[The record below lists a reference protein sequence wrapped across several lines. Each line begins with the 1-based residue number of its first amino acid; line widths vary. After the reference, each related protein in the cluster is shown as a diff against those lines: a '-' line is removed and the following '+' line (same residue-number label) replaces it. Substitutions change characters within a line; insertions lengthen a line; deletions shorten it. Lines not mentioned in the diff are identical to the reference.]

1 MKRDLKADL
10 ELLEAG
16 FHPSDIELV
25 GIAEHA
31 IERALRA
38 ESLVRKYEEIGCT
51 PEEVIDVVRRFTSFL
66 CEMTGG
72 LMSKPNYTLEDM
84 IAVADDYHQKICD
97 ESLQENVKHATE
109 MEDLAWELIEAL
121 GEATWLLEGYTRR
134 YEDIERLTK
143 ELVKA
148 KEVLGDG

>member
-1 MKRDLKADL
+1 
-10 ELLEAG
+10 
-16 FHPSDIELV
+16 
-25 GIAEHA
+25 
-31 IERALRA
+31 
-38 ESLVRKYEEIGCT
+38 
-51 PEEVIDVVRRFTSFL
+51 
-66 CEMTGG
+66 
-72 LMSKPNYTLEDM
+72 
-84 IAVADDYHQKICD
+84 
-97 ESLQENVKHATE
+97 